1 LISFLVKL
9 SIVLSVMGITLYFA
23 MGDTSAWLTFAL
35 IKRLI
40 YITGL
45 VILGAISYFSTLML
59 LGFRPR
65 DYLRRVER

>member
-1 LISFLVKL
+1 
-9 SIVLSVMGITLYFA
+9 
-23 MGDTSAWLTFAL
+23 FAL

-45 VILGAISYFSTLML
+45 VILGAVSYFSTLML